1 MFVDSVKIYVKA
13 GDGGDGGSFFLHEKY
28 MAWGGPSGGNG
39 GRGGSVI
46 FVGEEGLTTLLDFR
60 FTKKIVA
67 ERGQNGMDKNMFGK
81 SGKNTYVKVPVGT
94 TIMDADTNTV
104 IGDVTKHGQEVVVA
118 EGGRGGKGNA
128 AFASSRNPA
137 PEISEKGVPGVE
149 RNLQL
154 ELKVLADVGLVGFPS
169 VGKSTLISVVSK
181 AKPKIASYHF
191 TTLHPNLG
199 VVAVGDGRSFIM
211 ADLPGLIEGASNGLG
226 LGIQFLK
233 HIERTRVIVHIID
246 MSATDGR
253 NPIDDYYKIRN
264 ELESYN
270 SDLLNRPEI
279 VVANKMDL
287 PDSDFYLDEF
297 KKATGIEEIIPI
309 SAFTKSNI
317 QQLLYKI
324 ADTLDEAKKFKP
336 IEDNS
341 EQVVEYNFVPS
352 GPKFTIRCDEDGIY
366 HVEGEEVKKVFERTN
381 FNNDANV
388 RMFAKKLRDM
398 GVDDEL
404 RRLGVK
410 HGDLVCVFDYEFEF
424 ID

>member
-1 MFVDSVKIYVKA
+1 MFVDSVKIFVKA
-13 GDGGDGGSFFLHEKY
+13 GDGGDGGSYFLHEKY
-28 MAWGGPSGGNG
+28 MDKGGPSGGNG

-60 FTKKIVA
+60 FTKKIKA
-67 ERGQNGMDKNMFGK
+67 EAGQNGMDKNMFGK
-81 SGKNTYVKVPVGT
+81 SGKSVYVKVPIGT
-94 TIMDADTNTV
+94 TIIDADTLKV

-128 AFASSRNPA
+128 AFATSRNTT
-137 PEISEKGVPGVE
+137 PEFAEKGVPGVE

-211 ADLPGLIEGASNGLG
+211 ADLPGLIEGASKGLG

-233 HIERTRVIVHIID
+233 HIERTRVIVHIVD
-246 MSATDGR
+246 MSSSEGR
-253 NPIDDYYKIRN
+253 NPVDDYYKIRK
-264 ELESYN
+264 ELENYN
-270 SDLLNRPEI
+270 PDLLLRPEI

-287 PDSDFYLDEF
+287 PLS
-297 KKATGIEEIIPI
+297 EENLKTFIKTTKINNIIPI
-309 SAFTKSNI
+309 SAYTKSNL
-317 QQLLYKI
+317 QQLLYTI
-324 ADTLDEAKKFKP
+324 GDTLDEARKFKP
-336 IEDNS
+336 IENNS
-341 EQVVEYNFVPS
+341 EEVVEYNFIPK
-352 GPKFTIRCDEDGIY
+352 GPQFTIRMDEDGIY
-366 HVEGEEVKKVFERTN
+366 HIEGEEVKKVFDRIN
-381 FNNDANV
+381 FNNEANI

-398 GVDDEL
+398 GVDAEL
-404 RRLGVK
+404 RKRGVK
-410 HGDLVCVFDYEFEF
+410 HGDTVCVFDYEFEF

>member
-1 MFVDSVKIYVKA
+1 MFIDSVKIYVKA
-13 GDGGDGGSFFLHEKY
+13 GDGGDGASAFLHEKY
-28 MAWGGPSGGNG
+28 VAMGGPSGGNG
-39 GRGGSVI
+39 GRGGNVI
-46 FVGEEGLTTLLDFR
+46 FVGEEGLTTLLDFK
-60 FTKKIVA
+60 FTKKIKA
-67 ERGQNGMDKNMFGK
+67 ERGQNGADKNCFGK
-81 SGKNTYVKVPVGT
+81 AGKHTYVKVPIGT
-94 TIMDADTNTV
+94 TIIDADTKVV

-128 AFASSRNPA
+128 AFATSRNPA
-137 PEISEKGVPGVE
+137 PEIAEKGVPGVE

-169 VGKSTLISVVSK
+169 VGKSTLISVVSA

-199 VVAVGDGRSFIM
+199 VVGVGDGRSFVM
-211 ADLPGLIEGASNGLG
+211 ADLPGLIEGASDGAG

-253 NPIDDYYKIRN
+253 NPIEDYYKIRK
-264 ELESYN
+264 ELGNFKTE
-270 SDLLNRPEI
+270 LLDRPEI

-287 PDSDFYLDEF
+287 PDAEFYFEEF
-297 KKATGIEEIIPI
+297 IKETKIENIIPI
-309 SAFTKSNI
+309 SAYTKDNL
-317 QQLLYKI
+317 QHLLYTI
-324 ADTLDEAKKFKP
+324 ADTLDETRKFKAV
-336 IEDNS
+336 EDNS
-341 EQVVEYNFVPS
+341 EVVVEYNFVPK
-352 GPKFTIRCDEDGIY
+352 GPGFSIRKDDQGIY
-366 HVEGEEVKKVFERTN
+366 HVEGPEVKKLFERTN

-388 RMFAKKLRDM
+388 RLFAKKLRDM
-398 GVDDEL
+398 GVDAEL
-404 RRLGVK
+404 RKLGVG

>member
-1 MFVDSVKIYVKA
+1 MFVDSVKIFVKA
-13 GDGGDGGSFFLHEKY
+13 GDGGDGGSYFLHEKY
-28 MAWGGPSGGNG
+28 IDKGGPSGGNG

-46 FVGEEGLTTLLDFR
+46 FVGEEGLTTLLDFK
-60 FTKKIVA
+60 FTKKIKA
-67 ERGQNGMDKNMFGK
+67 ESGQNGMDKNMFGK
-81 SGKNTYVKVPVGT
+81 SGKSVYVKVPIGT
-94 TIMDADTNTV
+94 TIIDADTNTI
-104 IGDVTKHGQEVVVA
+104 IGDITKHGQEVVVA

-128 AFASSRNPA
+128 CFASSRNPA

-169 VGKSTLISVVSK
+169 VGKSTLISVVSA

-199 VVAVGDGRSFIM
+199 VVSVGDGRSFVM
-211 ADLPGLIEGASNGLG
+211 ADLPGLIEGASAGLG
-226 LGIQFLK
+226 LGFQFLK

-253 NPIDDYYKIRN
+253 DPVDDYYTIRK
-264 ELESYN
+264 ELENYN
-270 SDLLNRPEI
+270 LDLIKRPEI
-279 VVANKMDL
+279 IVANKMDL
-287 PDSDFYLDEF
+287 PSSVENLERF
-297 KKATGIEEIIPI
+297 KKETGILDIVAI
-309 SAFTKSNI
+309 SAYTKSNL

-324 ADTLDEAKKFKP
+324 ADTLEEARKFKP
-336 IEDNS
+336 LEDVS
-341 EQVVEYNFVPS
+341 EEVVEYNFVPK
-352 GPKFTIRCDEDGIY
+352 GQEFTIRRDEDGIY
-366 HVEGEEVKKVFERTN
+366 HVEGDEVKKVFDRIN
-381 FNNDANV
+381 FNNEANI

-398 GVDDEL
+398 GVDAEL

-410 HGDLVCVFDYEFEF
+410 HGDLVCVFNYEFEF